1 MVNPVLA
8 IAAAVA
14 LAASPASAADTSDPF
29 TTLQTRY
36 FSMLNMRAS
45 AKRLAA
51 IPAFSAKLTALA
63 LAERAKFA
71 SGEGGTPE
79 ARERAGLILI
89 YDALLTTSDSIGAAQ
104 GSLRLADL
112 RKAHRFG
119 PASGDDKAEM
129 TARAQHAIDDLEF
142 AFKLRPDD
150 RRIDSWLAAA
160 RIQKEKIA
168 TGDKLSEKVLTD
180 SLDAIPV
187 RPTFNLWTSFLLFRD
202 QPSDSAL
209 FARMAGDAKGFVD
222 KIKNGEDPCAKKP
235 EDCGNTPIAPYNV
248 QAAVV
253 ELGDVFLR
261 RAEVY
266 SKAGDIPHA
275 MQMAGY
281 AAGSY
286 AQLNKP
292 EHAAETKAWPDAVAI
307 AARLDRV
314 AAIQGGHVESPLLD
328 RTANYRRPYECA
340 TCHGR

>member
-1 MVNPVLA
+1 MLA
-8 IAAAVA
+8 SILAFALTLA
-14 LAASPASAADTSDPF
+14 LAPSPVSAAENADPF
-29 TTLQTRY
+29 TPLQTRY
-36 FSMLNMRAS
+36 FTMLNQRAS

-63 LAERAKFA
+63 LAERAKFSSPGA
-71 SGEGGTPE
+71 GTPD

-89 YDALLTTSDSIGAAQ
+89 YDALLTTSNSIGVTQ
-104 GSLRLADL
+104 GSLKLADL

-119 PASGDDKAEM
+119 PASGDDKTEM
-129 TARAQHAIDDLEF
+129 TARAQHAIDDLEL

-150 RRIDSWLAAA
+150 HRIDSWLAAA
-160 RIQKEKIA
+160 RIQKEKIS

-202 QPSDSAL
+202 QPSDTAL
-209 FARMAGDAKGFVD
+209 FARMTGEAKGFVD
-222 KIKNGEDPCAKKP
+222 KIKDGNDPCKDKP

-261 RAEVY
+261 RAETLLQ
-266 SKAGDIPHA
+266 AGDIPHA

-307 AARLDRV
+307 AERLDRV
-314 AAIQGGHVESPLLD
+314 HAIQSGHVASPLLD